1 MRRTVSLKKGLNLN
15 LEGGLGSENP
25 VAIPLPA
32 RVAVIPDDFP
42 GFIPKLDVAEGDRV
56 EAGSPLLHDKND
68 PRIKL
73 VAPAAGTVEA
83 VVRGARRKIERV
95 VIAIDK
101 AQPDAS
107 VKCEPFA
114 GSDRAVVAEAL
125 MASGLW
131 AMMRRRPY
139 DIVPLGSDEPRS
151 IMITA
156 MDTAPLAPSLEKL
169 VTARQAD
176 IEAGVKLLG
185 KLTNG
190 TIYIGVEKDSRFPDI
205 PGVEIVEFPHL
216 HPAGN
221 PGVQI
226 ANIEPVNK
234 GEVVWTLDVVTLVRM
249 GRLALTGKPD
259 WTASVAVTGSEV
271 EEPRIEKTIVGAELS
286 AILEGELKADG
297 RHQRIISGNVL
308 TGTPEALDGFL
319 RYPYR
324 QVTVI
329 PEGDDADEF
338 MGWAS
343 LSPSKMSVSPS
354 FIGRFLGRKFT
365 PDARLNGGRRAMIMS
380 GEYDKVFPMDILPEY
395 LIKAILAKD
404 IDRMEALG
412 IYEVAPEDFAL
423 AEYVDPSKLELQKIV
438 RDGLDYL
445 RSEV

>member
-15 LEGGLGSENP
+15 LEGGMSSERP
-25 VAIPLPA
+25 DVTALPT

-42 GFIPKLDVAEGDRV
+42 GFLPKLDVSEGDAV
-56 EAGSPLLHDKND
+56 KAGSPLLHHKTDT
-68 PRIKL
+68 RIRL
-73 VAPAAGTVEA
+73 VAPAAGVVES

-95 VIAIDK
+95 VVRIQGDETEN
-101 AQPDAS
+101 
-107 VKCEPFA
+107 VTPFA
-114 GSDRAVVAEAL
+114 DADAATITERL

-139 DIVPLGSDEPRS
+139 DIIPMPDDAPRS

-156 MDTAPLAPSLEKL
+156 MDTAPLAPSPEAL
-169 VTARQAD
+169 VAGR
-176 IEAGVKLLG
+176 IEELAAAVRVLG
-185 KLTNG
+185 KLTG
-190 TIYIGVEKDSRFPDI
+190 GHIYIGVASGSSLPDI
-205 PGVEIVEFPHL
+205 PGAETVEFPRL

-221 PGVQI
+221 SGVQI

-234 GEVVWTLDVVTLVRM
+234 GEVVWTLDITTLARI

-259 WTASVAVTGSEV
+259 WSAAVAVTGSEV
-271 EEPRIEKTIVGAELS
+271 IAPRMEKSIVGAELS
-286 AILEGELKADG
+286 ALLEGELKTDG

-308 TGTPEALDGFL
+308 TGTRESLDGFL

-324 QVTVI
+324 QITVI

-354 FIGRFLGRKFT
+354 FLGHFLKRKFT
-365 PDARLNGGRRAMIMS
+365 PDARINGGRRAMIMS

-438 RDGLDYL
+438 REGLDYL

>member
-15 LEGGLGSENP
+15 LEGGMGSETP
-25 VAIPLPA
+25 VATPLPA

-56 EAGSPLLHDKND
+56 EAGSPLLRDKAD
-68 PRIKL
+68 ARIKL

-95 VIAIDK
+95 VVAVDK
-101 AQPDAS
+101 SQPAAA
-107 VKCEPFA
+107 VKCGPFVDA
-114 GSDRAVVAEAL
+114 DADKVRDAL

-139 DIVPLGSDEPRS
+139 DIVPLPADEPRS
-151 IMITA
+151 IMVTA

-169 VTARQAD
+169 VDGRKAD
-176 IEAGVKLLG
+176 IEAGVKVLG
-185 KLTNG
+185 RLVKG
-190 TIYIGVEKDSRFPDI
+190 YIYIGVGNGSGFPDI
-205 PGVEIVEFPHL
+205 EGAEVVEFPHL

-221 PGVQI
+221 AGVQI

-234 GEVVWTLDVVTLVRM
+234 GEVVWTLDVVTLARI
-249 GRLALTGKPD
+249 GHLALTGQPD
-259 WTASVAVTGSEV
+259 WSASVAVTGSEV
-271 EEPRIEKTIVGAELS
+271 KEPRMEKTLVGAELS
-286 AILEGELKADG
+286 VILEGELKTDG
-297 RHQRIISGNVL
+297 HHQRIISGNVL
-308 TGTPEALDGFL
+308 TGTPEGLDGFL

-343 LSPSKMSVSPS
+343 MSPSKMSVSPS
-354 FIGRFLGRKFT
+354 FIGRFLGRKFA

-438 RDGLDYL
+438 REGLDYL

>member
-1 MRRTVSLKKGLNLN
+1 
-15 LEGGLGSENP
+15 
-25 VAIPLPA
+25 
-32 RVAVIPDDFP
+32 
-42 GFIPKLDVAEGDRV
+42 
-56 EAGSPLLHDKND
+56 
-68 PRIKL
+68 
-73 VAPAAGTVEA
+73 
-83 VVRGARRKIERV
+83 
-95 VIAIDK
+95 
-101 AQPDAS
+101 
-107 VKCEPFA
+107 
-114 GSDRAVVAEAL
+114 
-125 MASGLW
+125 
-131 AMMRRRPY
+131 
-139 DIVPLGSDEPRS
+139 
-151 IMITA
+151 
-156 MDTAPLAPSLEKL
+156 
-169 VTARQAD
+169 
-176 IEAGVKLLG
+176 
-185 KLTNG
+185 
-190 TIYIGVEKDSRFPDI
+190 
-205 PGVEIVEFPHL
+205 
-216 HPAGN
+216 
-221 PGVQI
+221 
-226 ANIEPVNK
+226 
-234 GEVVWTLDVVTLVRM
+234 VRM
-249 GRLALTGKPD
+249 GSLALTGKPD

-271 EEPRIEKTIVGAELS
+271 KEPRIENTIVGAELS

-308 TGTPEALDGFL
+308 TGTPEGLDGFL

-354 FIGRFLGRKFT
+354 FIGRFLGRKFA